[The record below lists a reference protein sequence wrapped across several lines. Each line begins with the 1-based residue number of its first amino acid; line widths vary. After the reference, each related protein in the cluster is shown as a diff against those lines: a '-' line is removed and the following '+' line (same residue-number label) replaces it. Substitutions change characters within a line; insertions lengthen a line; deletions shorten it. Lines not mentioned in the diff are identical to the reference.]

1 MNARVLI
8 CDDDPDVRA
17 VMRRTLKRFD
27 VIEASNPRE
36 ALELLRTCELEAI
49 VSDLSM
55 EGDTDG
61 LDLLQL
67 AKVMYPAMVRFLVT
81 ANRELDVALR
91 ALNEQSVH
99 RYFLKPWNESVVA
112 NALDIAISSRLW
124 LAR

>member
-124 LAR
+124 EAR